1 MAQGNDFFNILV
13 LPAVQELLRPSAGE
27 RLPTRRLVFLLPL
40 LGMGIAL
47 SFAHISVLRMGDD
60 YKGGLLLGDR
70 IFDLCLALGLTGIAF
85 CVGRRTARLLSLSSA
100 NVAEELSFSIMIGV
114 GICGLVT
121 LGLGLSGFLAPIP
134 VVLSFGLLMIL
145 SWREV
150 ATLYRVLK
158 EGIVKATSTRLGLV
172 LTIVFCALAVILVLR
187 SMTPP
192 HTPDESIYH
201 LSVPKRF
208 VEQGRVFPVGD
219 NWAGNMPFLIQMLY
233 ALSLMAKAD
242 IATKLFSLCL
252 AFVCSLSLYAFGCR
266 FLTRR
271 AGLVAMFSFFAAG
284 MVVEV
289 AVTAR
294 IDVSLA
300 AMLFLAT
307 YAMMVYFQ
315 TRQSVWL
322 YTSAMLAGFGLGIKY
337 SAGIAIFFL
346 GVMFLVES
354 LLRRQESAV
363 TITRRALLFTAI
375 LTVVA
380 SPWFIKNLVWFGNPV
395 YPFITGEAADL
406 TPGRFRYFKAEDQT
420 RLAAHFERAH
430 RQMPDLVVDRERQM
444 AAAAAKRVDRH
455 PLRFWEYFTKPGS
468 YSMAEDFQ
476 YPNYLF
482 LFAPL
487 IIFAP
492 RNRWLIWLGLFSV
505 VFFLATVTN
514 SWIARLLLPIYPAL
528 TLISAYAV
536 SELAAALDWDLWR
549 KRLMP
554 RARVLPALAVAF
566 ALVPTA
572 LLSILQLMNSRDLSF
587 TRGGISRS
595 EYMNNFYYYPP
606 SRFINTSIPEGS
618 RVMMIGAQTSYDLRR
633 DYIADVNWDST
644 EWRRMLVH
652 NNTMA
657 ELNEDMKRRGITHV
671 WVAYALFTFVA
682 EMGRANY
689 PNVSGPRVEAGPD
702 YQTQLMNWLAL
713 DLYSTTYLE
722 PIYKDDFDNMV
733 YRVK

>member
-1 MAQGNDFFNILV
+1 M
-13 LPAVQELLRPSAGE
+13 
-27 RLPTRRLVFLLPL
+27 VFLFPVIAL
-40 LGMGIAL
+40 GIAL
-47 SFAHISVLRMGDD
+47 AYAHIEISRLGED
-60 YKGGLLLGDR
+60 YKGALLLADH
-70 IFDLCLALGLTGIAF
+70 IFDLSFAVGLTALAF
-85 CVGRRTARLLSLSSA
+85 CIGRKGARLLSLSFA
-100 NVAEELSFSIMIGV
+100 NLAEELSFSTMIGV
-114 GICGLVT
+114 GISGLVM
-121 LGLGLSGFLAPIP
+121 LGLGLAGFLAPVP
-134 VVLSFGLLMIL
+134 VVLSIGVLIIL

-150 ATLYRVLK
+150 GALYRVLK
-158 EGIVKATSTRLGLV
+158 EGITSAASTKLGV
-172 LTIVFCALAVILVLR
+172 ALTILVCALAVIFALR
-187 SMTPP
+187 AMTPP

-201 LSVPKRF
+201 LSVTKRF
-208 VEQGRVFPVGD
+208 VEQSRVFPVDD

-233 ALSLMAKAD
+233 ALCLMAKAD

-300 AMLFLAT
+300 GMLFLAT
-307 YAMMVYFQ
+307 YAMMLYFQ
-315 TRQSVWL
+315 TRQSAWL

-337 SAGIAIFFL
+337 SAGIAIVFL

-354 LLRRQESAV
+354 FLRRQEPAV
-363 TITRRALLFTAI
+363 TVVKRVLLFSAI
-375 LTVVA
+375 LAIVA
-380 SPWFIKNLVWFGNPV
+380 SPWFVKNLVWFGNPV

-406 TPGRFRYFKAEDQT
+406 TPGRFRYFNAEDQT
-420 RLAAHFERAH
+420 RLAAYFERAH
-430 RQMPDLVVDRERQM
+430 RQMPDLVVDREKQM

-482 LFAPL
+482 LLAPL

-528 TLISAYAV
+528 TLISAYAI
-536 SELAAALDWDLWR
+536 SELAAAIDWDRWR
-549 KRLMP
+549 KKLMP
-554 RARVLPALAVAF
+554 RAAVLPALAVAF

-572 LLSILQLMNSRDLSF
+572 LLSIVQCVNTNDLSF
-587 TRGGISRS
+587 IRGDISRS
-595 EYMNNFYYYPP
+595 EYMSQFYYYPP

-618 RVMMIGAQTSYDLRR
+618 RAMMIGAQTSYDLRR

-644 EWRRMLVH
+644 EWRRMLVR

-722 PIYKDDFDNMV
+722 PIYKDDFDNIV
-733 YRVK
+733 YKIK

>member
-1 MAQGNDFFNILV
+1 MRKNGLSP
-13 LPAVQELLRPSAGE
+13 LTRP
-27 RLPTRRLVFLLPL
+27 LVFLFPVIAP
-40 LGMGIAL
+40 GIAL
-47 SFAHISVLRMGDD
+47 SYAHLEVSRLGED
-60 YKGGLLLGDR
+60 YKGGLLAVDR
-70 IFDLCLALGLTGIAF
+70 IFDLCLALGLVAVAF
-85 CVGRRTARLLSLSSA
+85 CVGRRAARLLSLSFA

-114 GICGLVT
+114 GISGLVM
-121 LGLGLSGFLAPIP
+121 LGLGLAGLLAPIP
-134 VVLSFGLLMIL
+134 VLVSIALLMIL
-145 SWREV
+145 SRREA

-158 EGIVKATSTRLGLV
+158 EGVVGAASTKLGVALAI
-172 LTIVFCALAVILVLR
+172 LFCALAVIFALR
-187 SMTPP
+187 AMTPP

-201 LSVPKRF
+201 LSVTKRF
-208 VEQGRVFPVGD
+208 VEQGRVFPVDD

-233 ALSLMAKAD
+233 ALCLMAKAD
-242 IATKLFSLCL
+242 IAAKLFSLCL
-252 AFVCSLSLYAFGCR
+252 AFVCSISLYAFGCR

-271 AGLVAMFSFFAAG
+271 AGLIAMFSFFAAG

-300 AMLFLAT
+300 GMLFLAT
-307 YAMMVYFQ
+307 YAMMLYFQ
-315 TRQSVWL
+315 TRQSAWL

-337 SAGIAIFFL
+337 SAGIAIVFL

-354 LLRRQESAV
+354 FLRRQERAV
-363 TITRRALLFTAI
+363 TIIKRALLFTAI
-375 LTVVA
+375 VAIVA

-406 TPGRFRYFKAEDQT
+406 TPGRFRYFNADDQM
-420 RLAAHFERAH
+420 RLAAYFERAH
-430 RQMPDLVVDRERQM
+430 RQISDLVVDREKQM

-455 PLRFWEYFTKPGS
+455 PLRFWEYFTEPGT

-492 RNRWLIWLGLFSV
+492 WNRWLIWLGLFSV

-528 TLISAYAV
+528 TLISAYAI
-536 SELAAALDWDLWR
+536 SELAAAIDWDRWR
-549 KRLMP
+549 KKLMP
-554 RARVLPALAVAF
+554 RATVLPALAVAF
-566 ALVPTA
+566 ALIPTA
-572 LLSILQLMNSRDLSF
+572 LLSIVQCVNANDMSF
-587 TRGGISRS
+587 IRGAISRS
-595 EYMNNFYYYPP
+595 EYMSNFYYYPP
-606 SRFINTSIPEGS
+606 SHFINTSIPAGS
-618 RVMMIGAQTSYDLRR
+618 RVMMIGAQTSYDLHR

-644 EWRRMLVH
+644 EWRRMLVR

-657 ELNEDMKRRGITHV
+657 ELNDDMKRRGITHV

-722 PIYKDDFDNMV
+722 PLYKDDFDNIV
-733 YRVK
+733 YKIK